1 MNVMKRFLPSAL
13 LLAAH
18 LVNTSTANAQPNI
31 AQLLPLHESI
41 VQISV
46 ELGNGNAGTGTGV
59 VISPEYVVTNCHVL
73 ANGKG
78 ANVAKYNDGYKPI
91 AIKADWKHDLCAL
104 KFEGLPFKPVQL
116 RDSATLA
123 IEEEVFSLGYPN
135 GNNVPQPSY
144 GAIKAKYAMDGSLII
159 RSNAAFSLGSSGGA
173 LFDQKLNLIG
183 MTTFKSPGPNGFF
196 YSLPVEWIKNLIASK
211 DLLSLSTDETPFWAL
226 PFDKQPHFMQ
236 VVIPYQNKDWA
247 TLHAVALAWTIS
259 QPEAADAWYYLGVA
273 DYGLNHGP
281 LAKSELNKALNLN
294 PQHLEVFMQQAK
306 IALEEA
312 DFTALDKL
320 TQRIAELD
328 AYESEALATKI
339 VALKQAKAVPSN
351 K

>member
-1 MNVMKRFLPSAL
+1 MKK
-13 LLAAH
+13 LLALCLLFSAPQ
-18 LVNTSTANAQPNI
+18 LFAQPGI
-31 AQLLPLHESI
+31 GELLRLHESI

-91 AIKADWKHDLCAL
+91 ALKADWKHDLCAL

-116 RDSATLA
+116 RDSASLA
-123 IEEEVFSLGYPN
+123 FEEEVFSLGYPN

-144 GAIKAKYAMDGSLII
+144 GSIKAKYAMDDSLII

-196 YSLPVEWIKNLIASK
+196 YSLPVEWIKALIASK
-211 DLLSLSTDETPFWAL
+211 ELLSLNTDESPFWAL
-226 PFDKQPHFMQ
+226 PSNQQPYFMQ
-236 VVIPYQNKDWA
+236 VVIPYQNQDWA
-247 TLHAVALAWTIS
+247 NLHAIAEAWTKN
-259 QPEAADAWYYLGVA
+259 QPDAADAWYYLGVA
-273 DYGLNHGP
+273 DYGLNHAP
-281 LAKSELNKALNLN
+281 LAKSELDKALQLN
-294 PQHLEVFMQQAK
+294 PQHLEVFMQQAQM
-306 IALEEA
+306 ALQEA
-312 DFTALDKL
+312 DFAALDKL
-320 TQRIAELD
+320 TPRIASLDPYAAELL
-328 AYESEALATKI
+328 SEKMA
-339 VALKQAKAVPSN
+339 ALKQTKALPSN

>member
-1 MNVMKRFLPSAL
+1 M
-13 LLAAH
+13 
-18 LVNTSTANAQPNI
+18 
-31 AQLLPLHESI
+31 
-41 VQISV
+41 
-46 ELGNGNAGTGTGV
+46 
-59 VISPEYVVTNCHVL
+59 
-73 ANGKG
+73 
-78 ANVAKYNDGYKPI
+78 
-91 AIKADWKHDLCAL
+91 
-104 KFEGLPFKPVQL
+104 QL

-196 YSLPVEWIKNLIASK
+196 YSLPVEWIKDLIASK

-236 VVIPYQNKDWA
+236 VVIPYQNKDWT
-247 TLHAVALAWTIS
+247 TLHAVAQAWTIS

-273 DYGLNHGP
+273 DYGLNHAP
-281 LAKSELNKALNLN
+281 LAKTELNKALNLN

-328 AYESEALATKI
+328 AYESEALANKI